1 MTLRRTILALA
12 VFVIALTA
20 LDLAV
25 GRFALRDGTFLGRP
39 VPPYGDMREARWQ
52 DWARRRLAAG
62 SQQGDESQALRT
74 DAKLGWTN
82 APGFCSADGKRRFN
96 SKGLRG
102 ATEFAP
108 MPAPGVRR
116 VALFGESFVYGE
128 EVDDGEEFAAQLVD
142 VEPRLEVMNFGVSG
156 YGTDQALMRL
166 ELDGRDCHAQVVCIG
181 VMLENIVRNVSRL
194 TRLRNPYVKGLG
206 VKPRY
211 RLVHDALELVP
222 SPFATELEAASAVID
237 GSLTARVRDF
247 DAFAELDYDSIAWR
261 SSLARLYMGWQGSR
275 ARDYRRA
282 WRDTDGEAF
291 TLLIALL
298 KRFDALARER
308 GAERTLVLVFPT
320 KEDLALAIRG
330 EERFWRT
337 LAPAL
342 EVAGIESF
350 DVTDAL
356 IASARRSAPAG
367 ASPERTTAEV
377 YLRAHWNVAG
387 NRAVAEALAPRL
399 LAP

>member
-1 MTLRRTILALA
+1 MSLRRTILALA
-12 VFVIALTA
+12 VSVIALAAFDVA
-20 LDLAV
+20 L

-39 VPPYGDMREARWQ
+39 VPPYGDMREERWQ
-52 DWARRRLAAG
+52 EWARRRRAAG
-62 SQQGDESQALRT
+62 LEQGDESQALRT

-82 APGFCSADGKRRFN
+82 APGFRSADGKRQFN

-102 ATEFAP
+102 SIEYAAT
-108 MPAPGVRR
+108 PAPGVRR

-128 EVDDGEEFAAQLVD
+128 EVDDGEEFAAQLAI

-166 ELDGRDCHAQVVCIG
+166 EQDGGDCRAQVVCVG

-211 RLVHDALELVP
+211 RLVHGALELVP
-222 SPFATELEAASAVID
+222 SPFASELETADAVLD

-247 DAFAELDYDSIAWR
+247 DAFAELDYDSIAWH

-275 ARDYRRA
+275 DRDYRRA
-282 WRDTDGEAF
+282 WRDTQGEAF
-291 TLLIALL
+291 TLMIALL
-298 KRFDALARER
+298 ERFDALARER

-320 KEDLALAIRG
+320 KEDLAAAIRG
-330 EERFWRT
+330 EERFWQA

-342 EVAGIESF
+342 EVEGIESF

-356 IASARRSAPAG
+356 IARARATAPAE
-367 ASPERTTAEV
+367 ASPERVAAEV
-377 YLRAHWNVAG
+377 YLRAHWNAAG

-399 LAP
+399 IAP